1 MGTNK
6 IPKIV
11 HCQEAYAFMY
21 IGERSIVH
29 AHLPARS
36 RVRTTFFCLST
47 RLLPSSYVCPCVH
60 IVSFVGPYSSGWSV
74 ARSRPA
80 GIPARSRPAGIMELL
95 ASGRWR
101 IGRVRRHGR
110 RGSPEPSCVTIGHGP
125 TGGCAPRPPPGLAAP
140 VRSDL
145 GGIRVFE
152 GPQSALARPLERRSA
167 ASSESAVSVSSHA
180 SWDESRRAAG
190 TLENRGNRC
199 DS

>member
-60 IVSFVGPYSSGWSV
+60 IVSFVGPCSSGWSV
-74 ARSRPA
+74 ARSRPRWNPCA
-80 GIPARSRPAGIMELL
+80 EPPRRNSGAARFAAMADRPGSQARPARESRAILCHDRSRSHRRMRAEATTRAG
-95 ASGRWR
+95 S
-101 IGRVRRHGR
+101 
-110 RGSPEPSCVTIGHGP
+110 
-125 TGGCAPRPPPGLAAP
+125 
-140 VRSDL
+140 
-145 GGIRVFE
+145 
-152 GPQSALARPLERRSA
+152 ARPQ
-167 ASSESAVSVSSHA
+167 
-180 SWDESRRAAG
+180 
-190 TLENRGNRC
+190 
-199 DS
+199 